1 MDKYSILKQYYGHS
15 AFRAGQEELI
25 DSILSGRDALCVMPT
40 GGGKSLCYQI
50 PALLLPGITLVVSPL
65 ISLMKDQVAA
75 LKSAGVPAAYIN
87 SSLTGEQIRTVYART
102 RKGAYKLIYVAP
114 ERLETNSFLS
124 LMQEMDVS
132 FLAVDEAHC
141 ISQWGQDFRPSY
153 LGIVDFINALPRRPI
168 VAAYTATATKQ
179 VQSDILRLLQ
189 LQSPYRIVTGFDRP
203 NLYFDVRRPK
213 NKFSALAALID
224 ERRGRSGIVYCA
236 TRVAVERVCDSL
248 CDRGIAATRYHAGLT
263 DEERQQNQDDFQ
275 FDRKTVMVATNAF
288 GMGIDKSNVSF
299 VIHYNMPKSLEAY
312 YQEAGR
318 AGRDGENADCVL
330 LFAPADV
337 ETARFLIENGGAD
350 QLSEEDAALVRKRD
364 YERLQAMTGYCKSVD
379 CLRGRL
385 LDYFGQI
392 HPANCGKCS
401 NCKATYQ
408 TEDITLS
415 AQMILSCVMRIRERL
430 GYYVGKTLVIQVLR
444 GSRDQRLLSLG
455 LASLSTYG
463 LMDKTSPSV
472 IERYIEYLESAG
484 YLEVDQR
491 YSTLRPTKKASAVLF
506 DGECVLMQKRVEP
519 KTEKKRPR
527 GAFSDEFEENS
538 LYEALRAQRAE
549 LAKRESAFPPTSSFR
564 TRRSPTWRRKR
575 LARSQ
580 SFSRSRESASGRPP
594 ATERPSCAP
603 LRSIYSSRGEALLLQ
618 HRAVCQGDGIAV
630 EVDGAVVGEARKRA
644 VAGQVPRA
652 AALDRD
658 NRVVADGDA
667 ALGIVDDVDGAG
679 EGAAVFHRHRER
691 RDGIDDDVAR
701 KRLAVRGEFDLRT
714 VAAGRAPA
722 ALALLPTTRS
732 SAPSASLLTMF
743 TPESVSRQWVF
754 VMLNMS
760 PLLPTRLPLGTRSL
774 LPANLKE
781 N

>member
-1 MDKYSILKQYYGHS
+1 
-15 AFRAGQEELI
+15 
-25 DSILSGRDALCVMPT
+25 
-40 GGGKSLCYQI
+40 
-50 PALLLPGITLVVSPL
+50 
-65 ISLMKDQVAA
+65 
-75 LKSAGVPAAYIN
+75 
-87 SSLTGEQIRTVYART
+87 
-102 RKGAYKLIYVAP
+102 
-114 ERLETNSFLS
+114 
-124 LMQEMDVS
+124 
-132 FLAVDEAHC
+132 
-141 ISQWGQDFRPSY
+141 
-153 LGIVDFINALPRRPI
+153 
-168 VAAYTATATKQ
+168 
-179 VQSDILRLLQ
+179 
-189 LQSPYRIVTGFDRP
+189 
-203 NLYFDVRRPK
+203 
-213 NKFSALAALID
+213 
-224 ERRGRSGIVYCA
+224 
-236 TRVAVERVCDSL
+236 
-248 CDRGIAATRYHAGLT
+248 
-263 DEERQQNQDDFQ
+263 
-275 FDRKTVMVATNAF
+275 MVATNAF

-318 AGRDGENADCVL
+318 AGRDGANADCIL
-330 LFAPADV
+330 LFAQNDV

-392 HPANCGKCS
+392 HPANCGNCS

-549 LAKRESAFPPTSSFR
+549 LAKRESVPAYVIFSNATLADMAEKAP
-564 TRRSPTWRRKR
+564 RSLSELLEVSGVGERK
-575 LARSQ
+575 A
-580 SFSRSRESASGRPP
+580 SR
-594 ATERPSCAP
+594 
-603 LRSIYSSRGEALLLQ
+603 YGEA
-618 HRAVCQGDGIAV
+618 
-630 EVDGAVVGEARKRA
+630 
-644 VAGQVPRA
+644 
-652 AALDRD
+652 
-658 NRVVADGDA
+658 
-667 ALGIVDDVDGAG
+667 
-679 EGAAVFHRHRER
+679 F
-691 RDGIDDDVAR
+691 
-701 KRLAVRGEFDLRT
+701 LRT
-714 VAAGRAPA
+714 IEEYIQQQG
-722 ALALLPTTRS
+722 
-732 SAPSASLLTMF
+732 
-743 TPESVSRQWVF
+743 
-754 VMLNMS
+754 
-760 PLLPTRLPLGTRSL
+760 
-774 LPANLKE
+774 
-781 N
+781 

>member
-15 AFRAGQEELI
+15 AFRAGQEALI
-25 DSILSGRDALCVMPT
+25 DAILSGRDALCVMPT

-236 TRVAVERVCDSL
+236 TRAAVERVCDSL

-312 YQEAGR
+312 YQE
-318 AGRDGENADCVL
+318 
-330 LFAPADV
+330 
-337 ETARFLIENGGAD
+337 
-350 QLSEEDAALVRKRD
+350 EDAALVRKRD

-392 HPANCGKCS
+392 HPANCGNCS

-519 KTEKKRPR
+519 KAEKKYPR

-549 LAKRESAFPPTSSFR
+549 LAKRESVPAYVIFSNATLADMAEKAP
-564 TRRSPTWRRKR
+564 RSLSELLEVSGVGERK
-575 LARSQ
+575 A
-580 SFSRSRESASGRPP
+580 SR
-594 ATERPSCAP
+594 
-603 LRSIYSSRGEALLLQ
+603 YGEA
-618 HRAVCQGDGIAV
+618 
-630 EVDGAVVGEARKRA
+630 
-644 VAGQVPRA
+644 
-652 AALDRD
+652 
-658 NRVVADGDA
+658 
-667 ALGIVDDVDGAG
+667 
-679 EGAAVFHRHRER
+679 F
-691 RDGIDDDVAR
+691 
-701 KRLAVRGEFDLRT
+701 LRT
-714 VAAGRAPA
+714 IEEYIQQQG
-722 ALALLPTTRS
+722 
-732 SAPSASLLTMF
+732 
-743 TPESVSRQWVF
+743 
-754 VMLNMS
+754 
-760 PLLPTRLPLGTRSL
+760 
-774 LPANLKE
+774 
-781 N
+781 